1 MKVAVIGLGVG
12 YSLAVSLAS
21 IGIRAVGLDINPK
34 IVANPR
40 YDATIAALKRK
51 HSKAIRQ
58 NLKLTT
64 NYDEIEGCDI
74 VLMVVNT
81 DYRDHTLDIK
91 YVLAATEEVLKR
103 KTGTMA
109 VLSTLPYG
117 ASQQITRLINGRIG
131 YVYVPMMVAQG
142 NLLETFIK
150 PAFLA
155 FGAYEEKYAHQIEKF
170 YRRWLTALG
179 GKVPDETFI
188 VTPEEGELAKLVSNA
203 FTSTKMTF
211 ANMCGEL
218 FERMGVNGERIMKL
232 VSTNPTIGPRF
243 FRPGYAFG
251 GQCFPRD
258 LDTFITLMKQKNV
271 EPGILEEVQNYNL
284 IRTHHPLSVY
294 PEMVEGETL
303 ILGIAYKS
311 GIADTRFSPSLDL
324 YNELKGRGAN
334 VQAFDSNLEQF
345 SKLGDLSGV
354 QTVIIA
360 TNEAENKKIARKFLG
375 RKITVMDYA
384 GMIDGKQVRAG
395 KSWSLFKAGKG
406 WVRQPRTVAAAA
418 AVVNQ

>member
-1 MKVAVIGLGVG
+1 MKVAIIGLGVG

-21 IGIRAVGLDINPK
+21 IGIKTIGLDINPK
-34 IVANPR
+34 IVENPR

-51 HSKAIRQ
+51 HSKGVRE

-64 NYDEIEGCDI
+64 SYDDIEGSDI

-81 DYRDHTLDIK
+81 DYQGHTLDIK
-91 YVLAATEEVLKR
+91 YVIAATKDVLKR

-117 ASQQITRLINGRIG
+117 ASKQIAAVINSKIG

-155 FGAYEEKYAHQIEKF
+155 FGAYDKKYALEIERF
-170 YRRWLTALG
+170 YKKWLKTMG
-179 GKVPDETFI
+179 GKVPETFI
-188 VTPEEGELAKLVSNA
+188 VTPEEAELAKLVSNA
-203 FTSTKMTF
+203 FTSMKMTF
-211 ANMCGEL
+211 ANMCGDL
-218 FERMGVNGERIMKL
+218 FEHMGINGERVMKV
-232 VSTNPTIGPRF
+232 VSTNPTIGSRF

-258 LDTFITLMKQKNV
+258 LDTFITLMKEKNV
-271 EPGILEEVQNYNL
+271 EPGILEEVQNYNM
-284 IRTHHPLSVY
+284 IRTHNPLSVH
-294 PEMVEGETL
+294 PSLPNEETL

-324 YNELKGRGAN
+324 YNELKKMGAKVHAYDPNLAEFKEMGDISN
-334 VQAFDSNLEQF
+334 VH
-345 SKLGDLSGV
+345 
-354 QTVIIA
+354 TVVVA
-360 TNEAENKKIARKFLG
+360 TGEEVNKKILRGLKG
-375 RKITVMDYA
+375 RRITVLDYA
-384 GMIDGKQVRAG
+384 NMTNDKDT
-395 KSWSLFKAGKG
+395 KSGWKLFKAGRG
-406 WVRQPRTVAAAA
+406 WL
-418 AVVNQ
+418 N

>member
-21 IGIRAVGLDINPK
+21 IGIKVVGVDINSK

-51 HSKAIRQ
+51 YSKQ
-58 NLKLTT
+58 VKKNLTLTT
-64 NYDEIEGCDI
+64 DYDEINGSDL

-81 DYRDHTLDIK
+81 DYKEHTLDIT
-91 YVLAATEEVLKR
+91 YVVSATKDVLKR

-109 VLSTLPYG
+109 VLSTLPFG
-117 ASQQITRLINGRIG
+117 ASKELAKVIDGKIG

-155 FGAYEEKYAHQIEKF
+155 FGAYEEKYARQVEKF
-170 YRRWLTALG
+170 YKRWLNALG
-179 GKVPDETFI
+179 GKVPETFI

-258 LDTFITLMKQKNV
+258 LDTFITLMKQNNV
-271 EPGILEEVQNYNL
+271 RPGILEEVQNYNM

-294 PEMVEGETL
+294 PDMPQEETL
-303 ILGIAYKS
+303 ILGVAYKS

-324 YNELKGRGAN
+324 FNELKKRGAK
-334 VQAFDSNLEQF
+334 VQAYDVNLDQF
-345 SKLGDLSGV
+345 KDVSDLSGV
-354 QTVIIA
+354 RTVVIA
-360 TNEAENKKIARKFLG
+360 TNEPENRMMMKKLQNKEL
-375 RKITVMDYA
+375 TVLDYA
-384 GMIDGKQVRAG
+384 NMVDGKAVKAG
-395 KSWSLFKAGKG
+395 RSWTLFKAGKG
-406 WVRQPRTVAAAA
+406 WVKAQAVAS
-418 AVVNQ
+418 

>member
-1 MKVAVIGLGVG
+1 MKVSVVGLGVG

-21 IGIRAVGLDINPK
+21 IGIKTVGIDINPN
-34 IVANPR
+34 IVKNPR
-40 YDATIAALKRK
+40 YDATIAMLRRK
-51 HSKAIRQ
+51 YSKQ
-58 NLKLTT
+58 VKKNLKLTT
-64 NYDEIEGCDI
+64 SYDEIEGSDL

-81 DYRDHTLDIK
+81 DYKGHTLDIA
-91 YVLAATEEVLKR
+91 YVISATKDVLR
-103 KTGTMA
+103 RNTGTMA

-117 ASQQITRLINGRIG
+117 ASKEIAKVMDGKIG
-131 YVYVPMMVAQG
+131 YVYIPMMVAQG

-155 FGAYEEKYAHQIEKF
+155 FGAYEEKYAREVEKF
-170 YRRWLTALG
+170 YRRWLKALG
-179 GKVPDETFI
+179 GKVPETFV
-188 VTPEEGELAKLVSNA
+188 VTPEEAELAKLVSNA

-218 FERMGVNGERIMKL
+218 FESLGVNGERIMKV

-258 LDTFITLMKQKNV
+258 LDTFITLMKEAKV

-284 IRTHHPLSVY
+284 IRAHHPLSIY
-294 PEMVEGETL
+294 PEMANSETM

-324 YNELKGRGAN
+324 YNELKNRGAK
-334 VQAFDSNLEQF
+334 VQAYDSNLEQF
-345 SKLGDLSGV
+345 GKLGDLSGV
-354 QTVIIA
+354 RTLVVA
-360 TNEAENKKIARKFLG
+360 TNDPENKKIARKLKD
-375 RKITVMDYA
+375 RQLVVLDYA
-384 GMIDGKQVRAG
+384 NMVDEKEAKRNKG
-395 KSWSLFKAGKG
+395 WTLFKAGKG
-406 WVRQPRTVAAAA
+406 WMRRPEMA
-418 AVVNQ
+418 AVVN

>member
-1 MKVAVIGLGVG
+1 MKVSIIGLGVG

-21 IGIRAVGLDINPK
+21 IGIKTVGVDINPK
-34 IVANPR
+34 MVSSPR
-40 YDATIAALKRK
+40 YDATITALRRK
-51 HSKAIRQ
+51 HSKQ
-58 NLKLTT
+58 VKKNLKLTT
-64 NYDEIEGCDI
+64 SYEEIEGSDI

-81 DYRDHTLDIK
+81 DYKGHTLDIG
-91 YVLAATEEVLKR
+91 YVTSATKDVLKK

-109 VLSTLPYG
+109 VLSTLPFG
-117 ASQQITRLINGRIG
+117 ASKEIAKVIDGKIG

-155 FGAYEEKYAHQIEKF
+155 FGAYEEKYAHEIEKF
-170 YRRWLTALG
+170 YRKWLRALG
-179 GKVPDETFI
+179 GKVPETYI
-188 VTPEEGELAKLVSNA
+188 VTPEEAELAKLVSNA

-218 FERMGVNGERIMKL
+218 FERLGVNGERIMK
-232 VSTNPTIGPRF
+232 VVGTNPTIGPRF

-258 LDTFITLMKQKNV
+258 LDTFITLMKEKKV

-284 IRTHHPLSVY
+284 IRTHHPLSIY
-294 PEMVEGETL
+294 PDMAHKETL

-324 YNELKGRGAN
+324 YNELKNMGAS

-345 SKLGDLSGV
+345 NKTGDISKV
-354 QTVIIA
+354 ENVVVA
-360 TNEAENKKIARKFLG
+360 TNEPEN
-375 RKITVMDYA
+375 RKIVGKLKGRQITVLDYA
-384 GMIDGKQVRAG
+384 NMLDDKEIKRNKGWTV
-395 KSWSLFKAGKG
+395 FKAGNG
-406 WVRQPRTVAAAA
+406 WLGNKAPVP
-418 AVVNQ
+418 VVSQ